1 MNLSPFRTLPW
12 SLALLLTIPLS
23 PVYAKKQVAP
33 PDHWVATWATGA
45 VASPIAEARARP
57 GEFVPGSA
65 EMTLRQVVHT
75 SLAGPL
81 VRIELTNA
89 LGTDPLTLG
98 PIHIALADPKGG
110 ATSGDI
116 SLFTANALTFGGS
129 SGTITIPAGGEA
141 ISDPVALTLP
151 AGADL
156 VITMLVPQQPVSVIT
171 GHPDAYQSAF
181 FAPGDLVSQRSLPAP
196 TTVSHWYFLKSVD
209 VQTPAETG
217 TVVAFGDSIT
227 DGYASTPNTNRRWP
241 DDLARRLQA
250 AKPTSGLAIAN
261 EGISGNRILHDQRG
275 PSALARFDREV
286 IQVPGV
292 RSVILLEGIND
303 IGVGYSP
310 NDPHDV
316 VTAADLE
323 AGLTQLAAQA
333 HARNIKV
340 IGATLTPYMGA
351 RYSSPAGE
359 QVREALNDWIR
370 TAPVFDGVI
379 DFDKATRSPANPEVF
394 EPAYDHGDHLHPSD
408 AGMKAMADAIDL
420 RLFAE
425 GSSK

>member
-1 MNLSPFRTLPW
+1 MNRSPFRILEW
-12 SLALLLTIPLS
+12 SLALLLATPLN
-23 PVYAKKQVAP
+23 PVYAKKPPVP

-45 VASPIAEARARP
+45 VATPIAEASAHP

-75 SLAGPL
+75 SLAGKL
-81 VRIELTNA
+81 VRLEFTNA
-89 LGTDPLTLG
+89 LGTGPLTLG
-98 PIHIALADPKGG
+98 PVHIALADPKGG

-129 SGTITIPAGGEA
+129 SGTVTIPAGGEA
-141 ISDPVALTLP
+141 ISDPVALALP

-181 FAPGDLVSQRSLPAP
+181 FAPGDVVRERSLPNP
-196 TTVSHWYFLKSVD
+196 TIVKHWYFLKSVD

-241 DDLARRLQA
+241 DDLARRFQA
-250 AKPTSGLAIAN
+250 DKATSGLGVAN
-261 EGISGNRILHDQRG
+261 EGISGNRILHEGRG

-286 IQVPGV
+286 IDLPGV
-292 RSVILLEGIND
+292 RYVIVLEGIND
-303 IGVGYSP
+303 IGVAYSP
-310 NDPHDV
+310 ENPHDV

-323 AGLTQLAAQA
+323 AGLTPLAAQA
-333 HARNIKV
+333 HAHSIKV
-340 IGATLTPYMGA
+340 IGATLTPYLGA

-359 QVREALNDWIR
+359 QVREALNEWIR

-379 DFDKATRSPANPEVF
+379 DFDKATRSPANPEVL